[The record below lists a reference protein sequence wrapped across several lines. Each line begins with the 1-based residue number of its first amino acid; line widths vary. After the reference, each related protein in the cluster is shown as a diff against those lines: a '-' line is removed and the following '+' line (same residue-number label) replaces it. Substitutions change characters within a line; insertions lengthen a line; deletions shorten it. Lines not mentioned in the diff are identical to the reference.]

1 MHNAAAPQSPDL
13 VEAILVLGMLALMLG
28 AGAAVIVSRWRGS
41 GEPDR
46 SLWSPEQI
54 AAHRRWLLGLGVL
67 IIAGWACAAIALIDD
82 ALRPGVAASLPKAIG
97 RLPLPEWFALVMHP
111 QLDYHGMWFL
121 LWASATW
128 FLALIE
134 GRKDG
139 PPRPFKPI
147 YGLICFLA
155 LASIA
160 ANMASIWA

>member
-1 MHNAAAPQSPDL
+1 MHSAAVPQAPDL

-28 AGAAVIVSRWRGS
+28 TGAAVIVCRWRGS

-46 SLWSPEQI
+46 SQWSPRQI
-54 AAHRRWLLGLGVL
+54 AVSRRWRLGLGVL
-67 IIAGWACAAIALIDD
+67 IIAGWACMAIALIND

-97 RLPLPEWFALVMHP
+97 PVPLPEWFALVMHP

-128 FLALIE
+128 LLALIE
-134 GRKDG
+134 SRKG
-139 PPRPFKPI
+139 SPPRPFKPV
-147 YGLICFLA
+147 YGFICFLA

-160 ANMASIWA
+160 ANVAIIWA